1 MSWLAHYDLGEL
13 VQDSIT
19 TCTYLGQRKTDGARV
34 LIKMCKA
41 EYPSARDVLR
51 LRHEYT
57 LLKELGDKGLAGVP
71 RVQGLESHGTGVA
84 LILEALPGRA
94 LSAVVKETPLDLVT
108 VLHIGSELAGFLD
121 ALHHHQ
127 VIHKDIKPQNILY
140 NPSTQQVF
148 VVDFG
153 ISTRLSQETIKATN
167 PEALEGT
174 LAYLSPEQTG
184 RMNRP
189 IDARTDFYSLGV
201 TLYELLSGTLPF
213 PATTAMEFVHSHI
226 ARRPLALHEVRRSI
240 PVAVSDIVMK
250 LLSKQA
256 EDRYQSGRGLKAD
269 LEACLTQL
277 KQSGQILPFPLAQHD
292 RHGVLRIPQR
302 LYGRTTEHKTLLD
315 CFSRVEQGG
324 VELLLIAGY
333 AGVGKSALINE
344 VHKPIARRGGF
355 FVAGKFDQLARNVP
369 YAALA
374 QALRALVHRL
384 LTEPEEELAR
394 WRERLLQNV
403 GKNGRLLTELIPELE
418 LVIGPQPAL
427 PELGATESANR
438 FALTVQNFLHAFAT
452 SEHPLV
458 LFLDDLQWADQASLQ
473 LLQAMMTDPDIGN
486 LLAIGAYRDNEV
498 ERGHPLTL
506 TLSRL
511 REAGVTVREISLPP
525 LQGEAVLALVADT
538 LQAPVD
544 QVSEL
549 AALVAQ
555 KTQGNPFFINQFL
568 GSLYQERLLTFDGDR
583 GAWRWEL
590 ERIRSAMVTD
600 NVLSFMLGKLQ
611 RLGAATQEVLKLGAS
626 IGFEFDLQTLSVI
639 AGRSPTAI
647 AADLWEALRAGLL
660 IPQSEEYRFLYGDAH
675 AGVLGALAH
684 KGGLQVSYRFLHD
697 RVQQAAYRLLAEA
710 DRPVLH
716 ARIGRLLLA
725 QSARGHEDKRL
736 FEILEH
742 LNAAQALITDPEEKL
757 TVARLCL
764 AASRRA
770 KSAAAYEAATK
781 YAALGTALLGS
792 SGFETEHALS
802 FDLHLSLAES
812 AYAGGNPQRAE
823 ALFIEL
829 FGRARTNLEHGRV
842 TMSCMA
848 LYNTLGRR
856 VDSLRIG
863 KESLARYGLTIA
875 DTPEQAGPMIM
886 AGFEAIYKS
895 LGDRQVEELLDA
907 PELTDPDER
916 MILMLLLQSA
926 TAGYFIHPT
935 LMVAPMTQHI
945 NRTIQLGNCDLSAVG
960 YAAMGSCGAGMFHR
974 YAESARFARLSIA
987 VTERYPVSDTMA
999 QVYFVAGAHT
1009 LPYVSHLHEMPELLH
1024 RSVEIALQVGDFI
1037 YASWSSYQ
1045 SVILRYFSE
1054 ELRVVQKE
1062 LDEVRHLLLR
1072 TNEPVARAFTRI
1084 VGQALCN
1091 LEGKT
1096 KTRATLSDTS
1106 FDEAGFITELTGFGL
1121 LTPVCFYHTVKLQ
1134 LCYLYGDFATALVH
1148 AEAAQALSPNAFIFY
1163 FLNELSY
1170 YHLLTLHALYPGAS
1184 PEQRE
1189 RYDEVMQRELKFVTT
1204 LAESSPDNFG
1214 HKLLLVQAETA
1225 RIHNE
1230 TQRAMELYE
1239 RAIVAAE
1246 QSGYIQQAGLCN
1258 ELAARFYLSLGQSR
1272 TARHYI
1278 RDAYAA
1284 YRRWG
1289 STAKMAELC
1298 ERYPQLLLGEG
1309 AKLGVPRDG
1318 TVMAT
1323 STSLLSSGL
1332 LDAAMVLR
1340 FAQTIAGEIVL
1351 PKLIEQFLRIVVM
1364 NTGAQRGAMILRR
1377 GDHLIC
1383 EATYSTD
1390 PDSVELEKN
1399 LPLELC
1405 LDVPVS
1411 VVQLVARTREPL
1423 MFGAAEFGA
1432 RFASDPY
1439 AVHHQPKSL
1448 LCLPML
1454 HRGQLTGVLYL
1465 ENDSASDVFTADRLE
1480 LLHLLCAQG
1489 AIAVEN
1495 ALLYAHVQSVT
1506 MQITSSNQ
1514 ELQAANSRLQSVTT
1528 ELSQSNGE
1536 LSSTNSRLQSV
1547 TAELARSNRELAE
1560 ANSRLHREFEERVR
1574 AEQSRLQLQE
1584 EVIRVQNERLAELST
1599 PLIPISSEIMV
1610 MPLIGTMD
1618 QQRASMVLDT
1628 ALAGA
1633 QSARARVVILD
1644 ITGMRHI
1651 DTGVVATLI
1660 NTGRALRLLGTEVIL
1675 TGIRAEVAQTLVR
1688 LGIALESLVT
1698 RSTLQSGIAYANQ
1711 LVKQS
1716 YHRA

>member
-19 TCTYLGQRKTDGARV
+19 TCTYLGERKADGAKV

-57 LLKELGDKGLAGVP
+57 LLKELGDKGLTGIP
-71 RVQGLESHGTGVA
+71 RVQALESHGTGLA

-94 LSAVVKETPLDLVT
+94 LSTVAKETPLDLAT

-153 ISTRLSQETIKATN
+153 ISTRLSQETIKAGN

-189 IDARTDFYSLGV
+189 IDARTDFYSLGI

-213 PATTAMEFVHSHI
+213 PAATAMEFVHSHI
-226 ARRPLALHEVRRSI
+226 ARRPLPLHEVRRSV

-269 LEACLTQL
+269 LDACIAQL
-277 KQSGQILPFPLAQHD
+277 KQLGQITPFPLAQHD

-302 LYGRTTEHKTLLD
+302 LYGRSSELKTLLD

-324 VELLLIAGY
+324 AELLLIAGY

-369 YAALA
+369 YAAFA

-384 LTEPEEELAR
+384 LTEPEAELGR
-394 WRERLLQNV
+394 WRERILQNV
-403 GKNGRLLTELIPELE
+403 GQNGRLLTELIPELE
-418 LVIGPQPAL
+418 LILGAQPLL

-452 SEHPLV
+452 TEHPLV

-473 LLQAMMTDPDIGN
+473 LLQSMMTDPDIGN

-506 TLSRL
+506 TLGRL

-525 LQGEAVLALVADT
+525 LSGDAVLALVADT
-538 LQAPVD
+538 LQAPAD

-549 AALVAQ
+549 AALVAH
-555 KTQGNPFFINQFL
+555 KTQGNPFFISQFL
-568 GSLYQERLLTFDGDR
+568 GSLYQERLLTFDGEAGR
-583 GAWRWEL
+583 WRWDI
-590 ERIRSAMVTD
+590 ERIRAAMVTD
-600 NVLSFMLGKLQ
+600 NVLSFMLEKLQ
-611 RLGAATQEVLKLGAS
+611 RLSPATQEALKLGAS
-626 IGFEFDLQTLSVI
+626 IGFEFDLQTLSII
-639 AGRSPTAI
+639 AGRAPAQV
-647 AADLWEALRAGLL
+647 AADLWEALRTGLL
-660 IPQSEEYRFLYGDAH
+660 IPQSEEYRFLYGDS
-675 AGVLGALAH
+675 GSGPLGA
-684 KGGLQVSYRFLHD
+684 LQVSYRFLHD

-710 DRPVLH
+710 ERPVLH
-716 ARIGRLLLA
+716 ARIGRLLLM
-725 QSARGHEDKRL
+725 QSERGHEDKRL

-742 LNAAQALITDPEEKL
+742 LNAAHALITEPGERL

-764 AASRRA
+764 FASRRA
-770 KSAAAYEAATK
+770 KSAAAYEAAAK
-781 YAALGTALLGS
+781 YASLGITLLGG
-792 SGFETEHALS
+792 SGFADEHTLC
-802 FDLHLSLAES
+802 FDLHLSLADS
-812 AYAGGNPQRAE
+812 AYASGNPQRAE

-863 KESLARYGLTIA
+863 KESLLRYGLTIP
-875 DTPEQAGPMIM
+875 DTPEQAGPMIA

-895 LGDRQVEELLDA
+895 LGDRPIEDLLNA

-960 YAAMGSCGAGMFHR
+960 YAAMGSCGAGIFQR

-987 VTERYPVSDTMA
+987 VTERYPVNDTMA

-1009 LPYVSHLHEMPELLH
+1009 LPYVSHLHEMPALLH

-1045 SVILRYFSE
+1045 AVILRYFSE
-1054 ELRVVQKE
+1054 ELRVVQNE

-1072 TNEPVARAFTRI
+1072 TNEPVAGAFI
-1084 VGQALCN
+1084 KILGQVLCN
-1091 LEGKT
+1091 LAG
-1096 KTRATLSDTS
+1096 KTRARNTLSDTT
-1106 FDEAGFITELTGFGL
+1106 FDEAAFLQEITGLGL
-1121 LTPVCFYHTVKLQ
+1121 LTQVCFYHTVKLQ
-1134 LCYLYGDFATALVH
+1134 LCYLYGDFTGALVH
-1148 AEAAQALSPNAFIFY
+1148 AEAAQALSANAFIFY

-1184 PEQRE
+1184 PEQQQ
-1189 RYDEVMQRELKFVTT
+1189 RYDEGMQRELKFVTT

-1225 RIHNE
+1225 RIRGE
-1230 TQRAMELYE
+1230 TLRAMELYE
-1239 RAIVAAE
+1239 RAIAAAE

-1258 ELAARFYLSLGQSR
+1258 ELAARFYLNLGQSR
-1272 TARHYI
+1272 TARHYL

-1309 AKLGVPRDG
+1309 AKLGVQRDG

-1340 FAQTIAGEIVL
+1340 FAQAIAGEIVL
-1351 PKLIEQFLRIVVM
+1351 PKLIEQFLRIVVL
-1364 NTGAQRGAMILRR
+1364 NTGAQRGAMVLNRS
-1377 GDHLIC
+1377 DHLIC

-1399 LPLELC
+1399 LPLEQCTDL
-1405 LDVPVS
+1405 PVM
-1411 VVQLVARTREPL
+1411 VVQLVARTREPQML
-1423 MFGAAEFGA
+1423 GEAEF
-1432 RFASDPY
+1432 
-1439 AVHHQPKSL
+1439 
-1448 LCLPML
+1448 
-1454 HRGQLTGVLYL
+1454 
-1465 ENDSASDVFTADRLE
+1465 E
-1480 LLHLLCAQG
+1480 
-1489 AIAVEN
+1489 
-1495 ALLYAHVQSVT
+1495 
-1506 MQITSSNQ
+1506 
-1514 ELQAANSRLQSVTT
+1514 
-1528 ELSQSNGE
+1528 
-1536 LSSTNSRLQSV
+1536 
-1547 TAELARSNRELAE
+1547 
-1560 ANSRLHREFEERVR
+1560 
-1574 AEQSRLQLQE
+1574 
-1584 EVIRVQNERLAELST
+1584 
-1599 PLIPISSEIMV
+1599 
-1610 MPLIGTMD
+1610 
-1618 QQRASMVLDT
+1618 
-1628 ALAGA
+1628 
-1633 QSARARVVILD
+1633 ARVAPD
-1644 ITGMRHI
+1644 P
-1651 DTGVVATLI
+1651 
-1660 NTGRALRLLGTEVIL
+1660 
-1675 TGIRAEVAQTLVR
+1675 
-1688 LGIALESLVT
+1688 
-1698 RSTLQSGIAYANQ
+1698 
-1711 LVKQS
+1711 
-1716 YHRA
+1716 